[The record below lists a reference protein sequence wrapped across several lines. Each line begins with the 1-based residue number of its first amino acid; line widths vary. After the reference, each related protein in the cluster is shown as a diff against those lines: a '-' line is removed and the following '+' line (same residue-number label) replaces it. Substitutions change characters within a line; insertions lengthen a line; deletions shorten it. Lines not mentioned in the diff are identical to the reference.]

1 MPLNRSKAALHRK
14 NWRFEAAMFNDFPKM
29 RKFRYGCFSKT
40 AGFWPDSR
48 LIKAGTSFLTDSPK
62 GEWFMVIPDIRSRWN
77 EVKGR
82 LKEQYQVLSDDD
94 LALRF
99 GQEGNLLGR
108 LQKKLG
114 KTKADILRII
124 AEA

>member
-1 MPLNRSKAALHRK
+1 MQ
-14 NWRFEAAMFNDFPKM
+14 
-29 RKFRYGCFSKT
+29 T
-40 AGFWPDSR
+40 AN
-48 LIKAGTSFLTDSPK
+48 IN
-62 GEWFMVIPDIRSRWN
+62 SRWN

-82 LKEQYQVLSDDD
+82 LKQQFEMLSDDD

-99 GQEGNLLGR
+99 GHEGDLIGR

>member
-1 MPLNRSKAALHRK
+1 
-14 NWRFEAAMFNDFPKM
+14 M
-29 RKFRYGCFSKT
+29 RIL
-40 AGFWPDSR
+40 D
-48 LIKAGTSFLTDSPK
+48 IK
-62 GEWFMVIPDIRSRWN
+62 SRWN

-82 LKEQYQVLSDDD
+82 LKQQYKMLSDDD

-99 GQEGNLLGR
+99 GHEGALIGR

-124 AEA
+124 GEA